1 MRESKELFCLG
12 DIVHNDMEVKRL
24 GKKGLSII
32 NYDKLK
38 NIKTRSIG
46 PAGNSGRVTTLDV
59 FIDNPEI
66 IYIKTTK

>member
-1 MRESKELFCLG
+1 MKKTFLFLFISSFLSNAQQF
-12 DIVHNDMEVKRL
+12 DI
-24 GKKGLSII
+24 
-32 NYDKLK
+32 DKLK

-66 IYIKTTK
+66 IYIKTASGGL